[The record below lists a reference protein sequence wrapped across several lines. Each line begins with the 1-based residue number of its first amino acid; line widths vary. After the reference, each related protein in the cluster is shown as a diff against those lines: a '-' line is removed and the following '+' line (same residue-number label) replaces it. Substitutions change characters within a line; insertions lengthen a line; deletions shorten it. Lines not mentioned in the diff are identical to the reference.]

1 MMPIGEKKE
10 LIFGREEELGYERPG
25 NNGIVD
31 KEASVLYKAMKP
43 FYNEA
48 TGKLELPP
56 QMTQMPGLNAEALT
70 AMFNAVG
77 KPYVEGAFMTKHNG
91 TYYLQYA
98 CPAQYK
104 HLRRWCVHLQVPA
117 GTVHAASVQPV
128 FLRSRAGL

>member
-1 MMPIGEKKE
+1 M
-10 LIFGREEELGYERPG
+10 
-25 NNGIVD
+25 
-31 KEASVLYKAMKP
+31 LYKAMKP

-77 KPYVEGAFMTKHNG
+77 KPYIEGAFMTKHNG

-98 CPAQYK
+98 CPGTQYTPTPMVCTPPSP
-104 HLRRWCVHLQVPA
+104 RWDRSRCKRP
-117 GTVHAASVQPV
+117 TRFPP
-128 FLRSRAGL
+128 SRAGL